1 MLNSL
6 FIPAMILSVLLV
18 VALVV
23 LAIIFWIFMLID
35 CAKRNFK
42 NDNEK
47 IVWIII
53 IALLQL
59 LGAVV
64 YYFVIKYPDNRGLSK

>member
-1 MLNSL
+1 MIRNL
-6 FIPAMILSVLLV
+6 FIPSIIFLIFLII
-18 VALVV
+18 ALAV

-47 IVWIII
+47 IAWIII
-53 IALLQL
+53 IALLQF

-64 YYFVIKYPDNRGLSK
+64 YYFVIKYPNNRGLSK